1 MLRRG
6 LIVAALAAGAV
17 VLAGCGEGGVTSSA
31 GDLGNGKAK
40 FTASCGSC
48 HTLVDAGTQGKV
60 GPNLDDAFQYSAA
73 QGFEKST
80 FVQVVREQIRYP
92 GRDNEVAI
100 REGAVRMP
108 DQGALGL
115 SDKDSD
121 DIAAYV
127 GLCSGEADVAN
138 ECQAAVAAPTPP
150 PAAPAESGTDT
161 AAADTGAGGDAAA
174 AAAGKDVFASA
185 GCGSCHTLAA
195 AGASGAVGPNLDET
209 KPAKE
214 LVVDRVTNGKGA
226 MPPFAGQLTDEQI
239 DQVASFV
246 SSAAGQ

>member
-1 MLRRG
+1 MLRRA
-6 LIVAALAAGAV
+6 LIGGALVAGAV
-17 VLAGCGEGGVTSSA
+17 ALAGCGEAGVTSSA

-40 FTASCGSC
+40 FLASCGSC

-60 GPNLDDAFQYSAA
+60 GPDLDDAFQWSDA

-100 REGAVRMP
+100 REGAVQMP
-108 DQGALGL
+108 NQEALGL

-127 GLCSGEADVAN
+127 GLCSGEAEVAN
-138 ECQAAVAAPTPP
+138 ECQAAVAAPPP
-150 PAAPAESGTDT
+150 PAPAPPESGAGEPD
-161 AAADTGAGGDAAA
+161 AAPGGDAEA
-174 AAAGKDVFASA
+174 AAAGKELFASA

-209 KPAKE
+209 KPAPE

-226 MPPFAGQLTDEQI
+226 MPPFSGQLSAEEI
-239 DQVASFV
+239 DQIAAFV